1 MIHSEALYQ
10 EDDLLMI
17 SALQHFLF
25 CPRQCALIHIEQLW
39 QENLF
44 TAEGRIMHERVH
56 EAGSESR
63 KNIRVEYSLHIRSYR
78 LGLTGMADVVEFHR
92 DSNDKPWRPFPVEYK
107 RGRPKKDPVDKVQ
120 LCAQALCLEEM
131 LNTSVPEGAL
141 YYGKKHRR
149 TPVVFDGKLRDLTA
163 ETAKAMHEMISS
175 GVTPPPEYNRHKCD
189 NCSLVQVC
197 LPRAVQKKRRIQN
210 YIARMIAT

>member
-1 MIHSEALYQ
+1 
-10 EDDLLMI
+10 MI

-63 KNIRVEYSLHIRSYR
+63 KNIRVEYSLHIKSYR

-92 DSNDKPWRPFPVEYK
+92 ENSHKPWQPFPVEYK
-107 RGRPKKDPVDKVQ
+107 RGRPKKDHVDEVQ
-120 LCAQALCLEEM
+120 LCAQAMCLEEM

-149 TPVVFDGKLRDLTA
+149 VPVTFNVKLRELTV
-163 ETAKAMHEMISS
+163 ETAQALHELINS
-175 GVTPPPEYNRHKCD
+175 GVTPPPKYDHRKCD

-197 LPRAVQKKRRIQN
+197 LPRAVQKKPRVKN
-210 YIARMIAT
+210 YIARMVAT